1 MKKFITF
8 EGGEGSGKSTQCK
21 LLVKSFKMI
30 KEKILLSREPGGTY
44 LAEKI
49 RNFLVK
55 KEILPETELLLIY
68 AARHEHISNL
78 ILPNLKK
85 KTIICDRFYHSTYC
99 YQVLAQGVSE
109 KKLNYLHKNF
119 AKDLLPNLTIF
130 IDIDPELGVL
140 RSLKRSKNNN
150 KFESKNIFFH
160 KKIREGFINFSQKK
174 TNFFKINGENS
185 KSKVHREIIDYFNK
199 KKIIK
204 KKIPYSL

>member
-21 LLVKSFKMI
+21 LLVKSFKI
-30 KEKILLSREPGGTY
+30 IGEDFILTREPGGTY

-68 AARHEHISNL
+68 AARHEHINNL

-85 KTIICDRFYHSTYC
+85 KIIICDRFYHSTYC
-99 YQVLAQGVSE
+99 YQVIAQGVSE
-109 KKLNYLHKNF
+109 KKLNFLHKNF
-119 AKDLLPNLTIF
+119 AKNVLPNLTVF
-130 IDIDPELGVL
+130 IDIKPKLGVL
-140 RSLKRSKNNN
+140 RSLKRSKINN
-150 KFESKNIFFH
+150 KFESKNISFH
-160 KKIREGFINFSQKK
+160 KKVREGFIKFSQNKS
-174 TNFFKINGENS
+174 NFFKINGEKS
-185 KSKVHREIIDYFNK
+185 KKKVHRDIIDYLNK
-199 KKIIK
+199 KKIIT